1 MSRMGQMNQ
10 LSQVNSTRFAFV
22 FVLLTSLLFLFSPA
36 GQTAYQPE
44 TVERERGAARA
55 SLASD
60 SYSSLI
66 AEYHGETAYTLKRAG
81 KSPANDRGGIREEI
95 PEKYAARYQQ
105 WKKEFLATETGRQQW
120 DFYQNNAAFTLTV
133 VVSRDNPEGGT
144 TSNYKWNEAGKLV
157 AATIT
162 LGSRLDAGVP
172 NPVYFPVMNSLL
184 PTETTRKIDGET
196 LAATKMAHE
205 FGHVGRTAKGD
216 SILYQLQS
224 QLMPQYN
231 QIFLSNGRNAGDQ
244 RLIELARK
252 MGGTPVEIW
261 EDREY
266 WGETN
271 AMLYLRDRFAED
283 GFRCLLY
290 SRIKRSVD
298 LYAPSYEQRFLN
310 IAQSTTTGRRCGW

>member
-1 MSRMGQMNQ
+1 MNQ
-10 LSQVNSTRFAFV
+10 PGKTSQLKSPRFAFI
-22 FVLLTSLLFLFSPA
+22 FVLLTSLSFLFAPA
-36 GQTAYQPE
+36 GRTAHSPVTTKRHPE
-44 TVERERGAARA
+44 LLRA
-55 SLASD
+55 SLLSESRPA
-60 SYSSLI
+60 LV
-66 AEYHGETAYTLKRAG
+66 AEYHGKTSAIDKSSVRLTAK
-81 KSPANDRGGIREEI
+81 DQGGIREDI
-95 PEKYAARYQQ
+95 PEKYGARYQQ
-105 WKKEFLATETGRQQW
+105 WKKEFLATETARQQW
-120 DFYQNNAAFTLTV
+120 ATYQTNPNFTLTI

-144 TSNYKWNEAGKLV
+144 TSNYHWNDAGRLV

-162 LGSRLDAGVP
+162 LGYRLDAGFP

-184 PTETTRKIDGET
+184 PTDTTRQIDGQT

-205 FGHVGRTAKGD
+205 FGHVNRTAAGD
-216 SILYQLQS
+216 STLYQLQG

-231 QIFLSNGRNAGDQ
+231 QIFLSNGRDLNDP

-283 GFRCLLY
+283 AFRCLLF

-298 LYAPSYEQRFLN
+298 LYAPSYEERFLN
-310 IAQSTTTGRRCGW
+310 IAQSIPSGRHCAW

>member
-1 MSRMGQMNQ
+1 MSQFSQMNQ
-10 LSQVNSTRFAFV
+10 RSQLRFSRFAFIS
-22 FVLLTSLLFLFSPA
+22 FLLTLLLFLSSPA
-36 GQTAYQPE
+36 GRTADQPATAE
-44 TVERERGAARA
+44 EREREAAHA
-55 SLASD
+55 ILPSD
-60 SYSSLI
+60 SGPSLV
-66 AEYHGETAYTLKRAG
+66 AEYHGLTATVTRVG
-81 KSPANDRGGIREEI
+81 KVPGTDRGGISEEV
-95 PEKYAARYQQ
+95 PAKYVARYQQ

-120 DFYQNNAAFTLTV
+120 DFYQNNTTFTLTV
-133 VVSRDNPEGGT
+133 VVTRDNPEGGT

-184 PTETTRKIDGET
+184 PSETTRKIDGET

-216 SILYQLQS
+216 SVLYQLQS

-244 RLIELARK
+244 RLIELAQK

-283 GFRCLLY
+283 GFRCLLF

-298 LYAPSYEQRFLN
+298 LYAPSYEQRFLK
-310 IAQSTTTGRRCGW
+310 IAQSAPSGRHCGW

>member
-1 MSRMGQMNQ
+1 MSQMRPSRASR
-10 LSQVNSTRFAFV
+10 LAFV
-22 FVLLTSLLFLFSPA
+22 SALLTSLAFQFSTTGVADNQPA
-36 GQTAYQPE
+36 NGPRVRTTFRQPVAYP
-44 TVERERGAARA
+44 
-55 SLASD
+55 SLVAD
-60 SYSSLI
+60 
-66 AEYHGETAYTLKRAG
+66 YHGAPAISDKATE
-81 KSPANDRGGIREEI
+81 KSAANGPGGIREEV
-95 PEKYAARYQQ
+95 PAKFLPRYQQ

-120 DFYQNNAAFTLTV
+120 AAYQNNPNFTLTV
-133 VVSRDNPEGGT
+133 IVSRENPEGGT
-144 TSNYKWNEAGKLV
+144 TGHYQWNDAGMLV

-184 PTETTRKIDGET
+184 PSETTRKIDSET

-205 FGHVGRTAKGD
+205 FGHVNRTATGD
-216 SILYQLQS
+216 STLYRLQG

-231 QIFLSNGRNAGDQ
+231 QIFLSNGRDASDP
-244 RLIELARK
+244 RLLELARE

-283 GFRCLLY
+283 GFRCQLY
-290 SRIKRSVD
+290 SRIKRSLD
-298 LYAPSYEQRFLN
+298 LYAPSYEERFLS
-310 IAQSTTTGRRCGW
+310 IAQSTPSGRQCNW